1 MRPIFVLM
9 AGVASLMIVM
19 GIGRFAYT
27 PILPFMQHD
36 THFSE
41 TVSGFLASSNYLG
54 YLLGA
59 LMAGFF
65 RWRKGKVYYLKLYL
79 VVNIVTT
86 LLMGVTVNEVFW
98 LILRLFSGLSS
109 GLVFVLASGII
120 LETLEIHKRQS
131 WSGVFYGGV
140 GLGIFLS
147 GLVVPVFTH
156 YLGWEWAWIGL
167 GLISVVISTV
177 SFLWTKEN
185 NRDNQ
190 FTHYKDPV
198 EDHKAKKNP
207 FFKWLLIAYGCEGI
221 GYIITGTFLVAI
233 VREIPQLKDYA
244 PMSWT
249 FVGLA
254 AIPSCFIWAIIAKK
268 YGYIKTLYSA
278 YVAQIIGIILPV
290 LTHNVVGVFLGSLLF
305 GGTFMGITTLTVSA
319 GKNSSFQNSNKT
331 IGYLTASYG
340 VGQII
345 GPIIAGFLIS
355 RSNNYNGALIF
366 ASVILL
372 LGIIF
377 LVIGHISNIKHVKLK
392 GKIEMEHRFN

>member
-1 MRPIFVLM
+1 MKPIFALI

-41 TVSGFLASSNYLG
+41 TMSGLLASSNYLG

-59 LMAGFF
+59 LVASFY
-65 RWRKGKVYYLKLYL
+65 RWRKGKAYYLKIYL

-86 LLMGVTVNEVFW
+86 LLMGLTAKEVFW

-120 LETLEIHKRQS
+120 LETLEIHKRQY
-131 WSGVFYGGV
+131 WSGIFYGGV

-156 YLGWEWAWIGL
+156 YLSWEWAWIGL
-167 GLISVVISTV
+167 SLISIVISIV
-177 SFLWTKEN
+177 SFLWTREN
-185 NRDNQ
+185 SCDNQ
-190 FTHYKDPV
+190 LIHFKDPV
-198 EDHKAKKNP
+198 EDHKTKKNP
-207 FFKWLLIAYGCEGI
+207 FFKWLLLAYGCEGI

-233 VREIPQLKDYA
+233 VRDIPQLKDYA
-244 PMSWT
+244 SMSWA

-268 YGYIKTLYSA
+268 YGHIKTLYCA
-278 YVAQIIGIILPV
+278 YAIQIIGIILPV
-290 LTHNVVGVFLGSLLF
+290 FTHSVVGVFLGSLLF
-305 GGTFMGITTLTVSA
+305 GGTFMGITTLTVSV
-319 GKNSSFQNSNKT
+319 GKNLSFQNTNKA

-340 VGQII
+340 LGQVI
-345 GPIIAGFLIS
+345 GPMIAGILTS
-355 RSNNYNGALIF
+355 HSNNYNGALIF
-366 ASVILL
+366 ASGILL
-372 LGIIF
+372 LGITF
-377 LVIGHISNIKHVKLK
+377 LVIGHIGSKPEIKQR
-392 GKIEMEHRFN
+392 I